1 MAFNLVILTGRVTKD
16 RELKHV
22 ASGTAYCKF
31 TLAVNRMKKDD
42 PADFIF
48 CSAFGKT
55 AELIAEYVKKGNN
68 LGVQGRLQQDTYEK
82 DGEKISKTGVTV
94 DKIEF
99 LEGKKENETPT
110 NTTGKNGRYDNKPP
124 KDVIKGEPKVEIN
137 FEDDPTDDFPF
148 N

>member
-1 MAFNLVILTGRVTKD
+1 MAFNLVILTGRLTKD
-16 RELKHV
+16 PELKYG

-55 AELIAEYVKKGNN
+55 AELIAEYVKKGHQ

-82 DGEKISKTGVTV
+82 DGQKVSKTGVTV

-99 LEGKKENETPT
+99 LEGNKTESTTSEPKKS
-110 NTTGKNGRYDNKPP
+110 NKVNP
-124 KDVIKGEPKVEIN
+124 KPDLNLGEPKVEIN
-137 FEDDPTDDFPF
+137 FEDDDEFPF
-148 N
+148 

>member
-1 MAFNLVILTGRVTKD
+1 MAFNLVILTGRLTKEP
-16 RELKHV
+16 ELKFG

-55 AELIAEYVKKGNN
+55 AELIAEYVKKGHQ

-99 LEGKKENETPT
+99 LESNKTESTTSEPKKS
-110 NTTGKNGRYDNKPP
+110 NKVNP
-124 KDVIKGEPKVEIN
+124 KPDLNLGEPKVEIE
-137 FEDDPTDDFPF
+137 FEDDSEFPF
-148 N
+148 

>member
-1 MAFNLVILTGRVTKD
+1 MAFNLVILTGRLTKD
-16 RELKHV
+16 PELKYG
-22 ASGTAYCKF
+22 ASGSAYCKF

-55 AELIAEYVKKGNN
+55 AELIVEYVRKGHR

-82 DGEKISKTGVTV
+82 DGEKISTTGVTV

-99 LEGKKENETPT
+99 LESNKTES
-110 NTTGKNGRYDNKPP
+110 TTS
-124 KDVIKGEPKVEIN
+124 EPKKSNKVNPKPDLNLGEEKPKIDIDFN
-137 FEDDPTDDFPF
+137 DDDSEFPF
-148 N
+148 

>member
-1 MAFNLVILTGRVTKD
+1 MAFNLVILTGRLTKEP
-16 RELKHV
+16 ELKHG
-22 ASGTAYCKF
+22 ASGSAYCKF

-42 PADFIF
+42 PADFIL

-55 AELIAEYVKKGNN
+55 AELIAEYVRKGHQ

-99 LEGKKENETPT
+99 LESNKTESTTSEPKKS
-110 NTTGKNGRYDNKPP
+110 NKVNP
-124 KDVIKGEPKVEIN
+124 KPDLNLGEPKVEIN
-137 FEDDPTDDFPF
+137 FEDDTDPFPF

>member
-1 MAFNLVILTGRVTKD
+1 MAFNLVILTGRLTKEP
-16 RELKHV
+16 ELKFG

-55 AELIAEYVKKGNN
+55 AELIAEYVKKGHQ

-82 DGEKISKTGVTV
+82 DGEKVSKTGVTV

-99 LEGKKENETPT
+99 LESNKTESTTSEPKKS
-110 NTTGKNGRYDNKPP
+110 NKVNP
-124 KDVIKGEPKVEIN
+124 KPDLNLGEPKVEIE
-137 FEDDPTDDFPF
+137 FEDDDSFPF
-148 N
+148 